1 MTKHCI
7 YCSCEIGSHIP
18 IDVCQRCGI
27 GVWGEK
33 MFNAIISG
41 VNDEKQKG
49 NMELGRVGEE
59 ELEKIEELEARPE
72 TFVEKEIISA
82 HHEAKSVD
90 ELDLTPKPIEVE
102 EIIEVSETQVLEI
115 EDTYDNSFEQPPEAE
130 VEAEFNSFNFD

>member
-1 MTKHCI
+1 MVKECI

-41 VNDEKQKG
+41 MNNEKEKG

-59 ELEKIEELEARPE
+59 EIKKMEETESLPE

-82 HHEAKSVD
+82 HHKTKSVD
-90 ELDLTPKPIEVE
+90 EFDLTPKPIVVE
-102 EIIEVSETQVLEI
+102 DTIEVNETQILEMGDVT
-115 EDTYDNSFEQPPEAE
+115 ENSLEQPLETE
-130 VEAEFNSFNFD
+130 VDIDFNSLGFN

>member
-1 MTKHCI
+1 MAKRCI
-7 YCSCEIGSHIP
+7 YCSCEIGNHIP

-41 VNDEKQKG
+41 MSDEKQKG

-59 ELEKIEELEARPE
+59 ELEELEVSPE

-82 HHEAKSVD
+82 HHETKSVD
-90 ELDLTPKPIEVE
+90 ELDLTPKPIEFE
-102 EIIEVSETQVLEI
+102 ETIEVSETQVLEI
-115 EDTYDNSFEQPPEAE
+115 EDTYENSLEQPPETE
-130 VEAEFNSFNFD
+130 VEGEFNSLGFN